1 MMKLVAPLVLLF
13 ITHGA
18 AIASELTVEQA
29 YQAIPHNR
37 TVFDV
42 RTSALSTSQ
51 SSALKQLFDLADRGI
66 VLRVQG
72 LRTLQ
77 SENRGDD
84 HGVLAGYLT
93 LQNALASLP
102 VPAEIEP
109 AKRLVQQSI
118 QLHQQFFAT
127 QFRDKQ
133 SSGKTDLGIRQNRE
147 VQLASQKLIAAY
159 GSLMKAFP
167 NEPAVNRQAFYD
179 YLCALDFLLSNIF

>member
-77 SENRGDD
+77 SENSGDD

-93 LQNALASLP
+93 LQNALASLQ
-102 VPAEIEP
+102 VPAEIEL

-179 YLCALDFLLSNIF
+179 YLCALDFL